1 MKYPLEDLRRIRA
14 MREDRAARLV
24 ARERQALAAARS
36 ETGRREQIH
45 ADFVRRRPEEEEA
58 LFQRVARR
66 SVRMLDVDE
75 FRVGIE
81 AVQARETELAH
92 DVERAR
98 LEQAEA
104 QKRSEQA
111 EADHRRRVA
120 ELDRLNE
127 HKEGWEEEQAL
138 EMMMREERE
147 LEDHTSRSPA
157 EFILNNAVGEED
169 SHVGQAVQ
177 PDASEPSG
185 CPA

>member
-36 ETGRREQIH
+36 ETGRREQIL
-45 ADFVRRRPEEEEA
+45 ADFIRRRPEEEEA
-58 LFQRVARR
+58 LFRRVARR

-75 FRVGIE
+75 FRAGIE
-81 AVQARETELAH
+81 ALQARETELAQ

-111 EADHRRRVA
+111 EADHRRRVS

-127 HKEGWEEEQAL
+127 HKERWEEEQAL
-138 EMMMREERE
+138 EMTMREERE
-147 LEDHTSRSPA
+147 LEDRTPRAPA
-157 EFILNNAVGEED
+157 EFILYNGSGEGEFD
-169 SHVGQAVQ
+169 DVDPTVDLAHE
-177 PDASEPSG
+177 SE
-185 CPA
+185 

>member
-36 ETGRREQIH
+36 ETGRREQIL

-58 LFQRVARR
+58 RFQRVARR

-75 FRVGIE
+75 FRAGIE
-81 AVQARETELAH
+81 ALQAQEMELTH
-92 DVERAR
+92 NVEHAR

-127 HKEGWEEEQAL
+127 HKESWDDEQAL

-147 LEDHTSRSPA
+147 LEDHTSRAPA
-157 EFILNNAVGEED
+157 QFILNNANGERGFDDVDPGVDFAPESD
-169 SHVGQAVQ
+169 
-177 PDASEPSG
+177 
-185 CPA
+185 

>member
-1 MKYPLEDLRRIRA
+1 

-36 ETGRREQIH
+36 ETGRREQIL
-45 ADFVRRRPEEEEA
+45 ADFIRRRPEEEEA
-58 LFQRVARR
+58 LFRRVARR

-75 FRVGIE
+75 FRAGIE
-81 AVQARETELAH
+81 TLQARETELAH
-92 DVERAR
+92 DVELAKV
-98 LEQAEA
+98 EQAEA
-104 QKRSEQA
+104 QKRSEQS

-127 HKEGWEEEQAL
+127 HKESWEGEQAL

-147 LEDHTSRSPA
+147 LEDHTSRAPA
-157 EFILNNAVGEED
+157 EFILNDANGEED

-177 PDASEPSG
+177 PDAPEPSG
-185 CPA
+185 WTA